1 MPFICMYESSAIDCS
16 GAPHRP
22 YGMCADGQVELLVV
36 SERTHRIE
44 EPSDL
49 RGRLRFDQP
58 VLHDGPL
65 PGSKAGHDREARP
78 DAQNAEKPET
88 TVRGA
93 RHPAS

>member
-1 MPFICMYESSAIDCS
+1 LLRCPTPSVRYALT
-16 GAPHRP
+16 
-22 YGMCADGQVELLVV
+22 DGQLELLVV

-65 PGSKAGHDREARP
+65 PGSKAGP
-78 DAQNAEKPET
+78 MT
-88 TVRGA
+88 A
-93 RHPAS
+93 RHAPRKKPRDLLNRCNNH